1 VDIASKCDVA
11 GLVLVSPFTSMREVF
26 RNAVGPGAY
35 FFFMNEDMFRNED
48 KITQVRSP
56 TMIVH
61 GRGDQLIPVSQGER
75 LFKLLNVRKLF
86 VDPVDMEH
94 NTNLLV
100 DANYFVLPMLHF
112 FPIPDYSFEDILVP
126 PEAYDKKRFS
136 IEYAYSSRRAV
147 NMNAIQPPQVTGDDG
162 VSDEET
168 DAVGVLPL
176 SNGRHKATPLPNGK
190 HKTPSDAST
199 TSTVRSIEPKSLP
212 SMGNRSI
219 E

>member
-1 VDIASKCDVA
+1 
-11 GLVLVSPFTSMREVF
+11 
-26 RNAVGPGAY
+26 
-35 FFFMNEDMFRNED
+35 
-48 KITQVRSP
+48 
-56 TMIVH
+56 MIVH